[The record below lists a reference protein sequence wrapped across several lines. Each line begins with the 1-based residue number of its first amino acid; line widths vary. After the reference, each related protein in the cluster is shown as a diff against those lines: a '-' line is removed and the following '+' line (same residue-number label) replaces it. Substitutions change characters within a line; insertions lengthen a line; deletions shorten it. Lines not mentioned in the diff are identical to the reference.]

1 MTLKEFE
8 TRYNLHDSFI
18 ESLNYD
24 EVTATLTLVI
34 DFAFWMQK
42 DFKEG
47 DEENG
52 LIEVVFHN
60 VKEHGCD
67 NGDPTGDFVSILGA
81 KADENS
87 IVISLI
93 DDECNDYMELKVIAE
108 SVEVKKVNA

>member
-8 TRYNLHDSFI
+8 SRYQLHDSYI
-18 ESLNYD
+18 ESMRYD
-24 EVTATLTLVI
+24 ENSTTLTLVI

-60 VKEHGCD
+60 VKEHECD
-67 NGDPTGDFVSILGA
+67 NGDPAGDFVSILGA

-87 IVISLI
+87 LIISLI
-93 DDECNDYMELKVIAE
+93 DDECNDYMELRVIAE
-108 SVEVKKVNA
+108 NVEVKKVNA